1 MQNNNQTETFNKK
14 IDFRYV
20 LGKCTGVAI
29 IGEGVATL
37 LTNSFLGASQGYLFS
52 FKQFFALGAQ
62 FSSCAYREYADTYPT
77 SENEWNIKRPSIQ
90 GFIKYCIKYSYE
102 FSEKKLSE
110 VLFKIT
116 LAGPVMGNMYNIV
129 GMGQN
134 YINTTNP
141 KLNLLSEILGPI
153 AAEAGTSIF
162 ENLYAS
168 RILKAGFQEKFI
180 KDLLGGLGLG
190 IALFLDRKLGISD
203 VVRKL
208 AHSIYDQALGQDH
221 NPYKM
226 ATDHMDNSQAETTG
240 NVNDSKEEL

>member
-37 LTNSFLGASQGYLFS
+37 LTNSFPGASQVNLFS
-52 FKQFFALGAQ
+52 FRQFFALGAQ

-90 GFIKYCIKYSYE
+90 GFIKYCIKYSYDVYV
-102 FSEKKLSE
+102 KKNPE
-110 VLFKIT
+110 DFFKII
-116 LAGPVMGNMYNIV
+116 LGGIGMGNMYNIV

-134 YINTTNP
+134 YINSTNP
-141 KLNLLSEILGPI
+141 KLNLLSETLGPI

-162 ENLYAS
+162 ENLYPFNIFTES
-168 RILKAGFQEKFI
+168 FKGKFI
-180 KDLLGGLGLG
+180 NNLLGGLGLG
-190 IALFLDRKLGISD
+190 IASFLDRKLGISD
-203 VVRKL
+203 VARKL